1 MPKKITINAL
11 SKSSIENAIK
21 QLRAYQNDLTYKCQ
35 LLAEKLAENG
45 VEIARVQI
53 ADLDAIFTSE
63 LLSSIHAEYKGS
75 TKGGSIWSVVAGTD
89 HAMFVEFGTGI
100 VGKQS
105 PYPGGLPDGVSWEY
119 ASGKTI
125 RQLADGRYGWFYKDD
140 DGQWWFTEGMPSRP
154 FMYYTSIQLREIVVK
169 TAKEVFENG

>member
-11 SKSSIENAIK
+11 SKSSIENAIR

-35 LLAEKLAENG
+35 LLAEKLAEKG

-63 LLSSIHAEYKGS
+63 LISSIHAEYKGS
-75 TKGGSIWSVVAGTD
+75 TKGGSVWSVVVGTD

-105 PYPGGLPDGVSWEY
+105 PYPGELPDGVSWEY

-125 RQLADGRYGWFYKDD
+125 RQLADGRYGWFYKDN

-154 FMYYTSIQLREIVVK
+154 FMYYTSNQLKDIVLK
-169 TAKEVFENG
+169 TAKEVFKNG

>member
-35 LLAEKLAENG
+35 LLAEKLAEKG

-53 ADLDAIFTSE
+53 ADIDAIFTSE
-63 LLSSIHAEYKGS
+63 LLSSIHAEYHGS
-75 TKGGSIWSVVAGTD
+75 TKGGSVWSVVAGTD

-105 PYPGGLPDGVSWEY
+105 PYPGELPDGVSWEY

-154 FMYYTSIQLREIVVK
+154 FMYYTSIQLRDIVLK

>member
-75 TKGGSIWSVVAGTD
+75 TKGGSIWSVVAGID

-105 PYPGGLPDGVSWEY
+105 PYPGELPDGVSWEY

-140 DGQWWFTEGMPSRP
+140 DGQWWFTEGMHSRP